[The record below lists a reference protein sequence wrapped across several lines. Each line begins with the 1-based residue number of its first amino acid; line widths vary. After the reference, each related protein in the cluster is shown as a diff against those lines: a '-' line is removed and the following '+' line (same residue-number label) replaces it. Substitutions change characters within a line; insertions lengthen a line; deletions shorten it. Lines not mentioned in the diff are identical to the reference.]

1 MVDRDGPRPGKI
13 EIGIVVRDLGSTTAF
28 YRDVLG
34 LEYIGELEVS
44 VGLMERFAIG
54 DAVLKLLRLHETPSV
69 ANPLGGPREA
79 TGLRYLTIH
88 VDDVERGV
96 QRCLAA
102 GHAVPVPTFEYEPG
116 FLVAIVADP
125 EGTWIELVQTKP

>member
-1 MVDRDGPRPGKI
+1 MVDNDGPGPGTI

-44 VGLMERFAIG
+44 VGLMQRFATG
-54 DAVLKLLRLHETPSV
+54 DAVVKLLRLQATPPR
-69 ANPLGGPREA
+69 ANPPGGPGEA
-79 TGLRYLTIH
+79 TGLRYLTIRT
-88 VDDVERGV
+88 DDVEQGV

-116 FLVAIVADP
+116 LLVAIVADP
-125 EGTWIELVQTKP
+125 EGNWIELVQTKP